1 MLDTEY
7 QKTGQNDSDLD
18 QGIDDML
25 IEMKNIDER
34 IKKHQEETDALG
46 VETSTLRG
54 RDCLTSWILGIE
66 RYFLSCKIKLLSW
79 RTGYYRQRKI
89 RISYKCS
96 AQLT

>member
-25 IEMKNIDER
+25 IEMKHIDER

-46 VETSTLRG
+46 VETRSVL
-54 RDCLTSWILGIE
+54 DSLETS
-66 RYFLSCKIKLLSW
+66 LSLCH
-79 RTGYYRQRKI
+79 
-89 RISYKCS
+89 SYQNYSIWSK
-96 AQLT
+96 TF